1 MDIKTEYMRV
11 VHDGLQQRI
20 FRSLLAG
27 RCHSEMNFSFSRS
40 ARYSLMGWIKVELSY
55 ERERTKLRFFI
66 VTQSTRDEEKMKLQQ
81 KKNRRFKRLNI

>member
-66 VTQSTRDEEKMKLQQ
+66 VTQSTRDEEKNEAPTKE
-81 KKNRRFKRLNI
+81 NRRFKRLNI